1 MQGPMTL
8 YNNSQFLICR
18 ANEGITHLH
27 TCALKNSFPMH
38 SHWARVKKQKD
49 KNKKKNKKTKKNR
62 EEPEAY
68 LSARESRAHS
78 AGRKSQLTFSLTP
91 LHCSCVSGRGFHSPP
106 RS

>member
-49 KNKKKNKKTKKNR
+49 KNKKKNKKTKKTGKN
-62 EEPEAY
+62 P
-68 LSARESRAHS
+68 
-78 AGRKSQLTFSLTP
+78 KPIFQLGNLGHIPQGENHNSP
-91 LHCSCVSGRGFHSPP
+91 LV
-106 RS
+106 